1 MLKKLTD
8 AKKFCR
14 QIVKNQVMVKET
26 LPIDSIEKS
35 WKEIWGEKKSCNMSA
50 SWLGNLEK
58 GNEKVK
64 EQEWE
69 NITVPELKA
78 ALTKSHKWKS
88 PGIEKVPNFLL
99 NALSSSHGQ
108 MLRLQSY

>member
-1 MLKKLTD
+1 MY

-26 LPIDSIEKS
+26 LPTDSIEKF
-35 WKEIWGEKKSCNMSA
+35 WKGIWGEKKSCNMSA

-64 EQEWE
+64 KQEWE

-78 ALTKSHKWKS
+78 ELTKSHKLKS
-88 PGIEKVPNFLL
+88 PGIEKLPNLLL
-99 NALSSSHGQ
+99 NALSWLHVTF
-108 MLRLQSY
+108 